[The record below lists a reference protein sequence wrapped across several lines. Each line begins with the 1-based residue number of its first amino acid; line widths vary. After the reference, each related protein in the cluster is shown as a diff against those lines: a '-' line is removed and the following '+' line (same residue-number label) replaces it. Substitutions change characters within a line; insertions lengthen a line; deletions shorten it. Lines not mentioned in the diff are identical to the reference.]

1 MIERLFVDE
10 TTVVTLFLAGDNLD
24 VKCDVC
30 ECETQ
35 VTKVYN
41 EEPFFEIVIESQN
54 EIIGMFVEFIIS
66 DPFTH
71 RNSFIRKSILTDFL
85 NEIEQDFELDFL
97 FSKTEDEYVL
107 VEDINVI
114 KLLYS
119 DGRIVTLGE

>member
-1 MIERLFVDE
+1 MIERIFVDDS
-10 TTVVTLFLAGDNLD
+10 TVVKLFLASEDL
-24 VKCDVC
+24 VVTCDVC

-41 EEPFFEIVIESQN
+41 EEAYYEIVLESEN
-54 EIIGMFVEFIIS
+54 EIIGMFVEFKIF

-71 RNSFIRKSILTDFL
+71 RNNVIRKSILTDFL
-85 NEIEQDFELDFL
+85 NEMEEYFELDFL
-97 FSKTEDEYVL
+97 FSNTENEYVL
-107 VEDINVI
+107 IQDIKVI